1 MLTSDDDDCLPEMPL
16 GIRRKY
22 DNKQDQEDLNLANPK
37 GVHSEMEVET
47 VGGYLRESRE
57 K

>member
-1 MLTSDDDDCLPEMPL
+1 
-16 GIRRKY
+16 
-22 DNKQDQEDLNLANPK
+22 LANPK

-57 K
+57 KWRIGTCNHGKTQCREGSRGVGKVQGRD